1 MLNYNHT
8 IKEEKSYQGLQMNE
22 VKPVMKLI
30 VRGKKREFLSAVGK
44 SLNMVLPTKAN
55 TSTQSEKLTA
65 LWLSPDE
72 WMIYSNEI
80 LNSESNDY
88 ETENLLNKN
97 ISKTNLGAVTDVTDQ
112 FVLINMK
119 GDKIFDLF
127 ETGSPFNFNDFR
139 NKKGSVTQTILAKID
154 VIIHNQNQNEVN
166 LFVRRSFSQHLFSWM
181 NDSASRL

>member
-1 MLNYNHT
+1 MLNYINVIT
-8 IKEEKSYQGLQMNE
+8 EEKSYSGLQMKE
-22 VKPVMKLI
+22 IKPVMKLI
-30 VRGKKREFLSAVGK
+30 IRGKKREFLSAVGK
-44 SLNMVLPTKAN
+44 SLNLLLPTEAN
-55 TSTQSEKLTA
+55 TSSRSENLSA

-72 WMIYSNEI
+72 WIIYSNGA
-80 LNSESNDY
+80 LNTESNNY
-88 ETENLLNKN
+88 EIENTLYKN
-97 ISKTNLGAVTDVTDQ
+97 ISKKNIGSVTDVTDQ
-112 FVLINMK
+112 FVLINIK

-127 ETGSPFNFNDFR
+127 ETGSPFNFNNFK